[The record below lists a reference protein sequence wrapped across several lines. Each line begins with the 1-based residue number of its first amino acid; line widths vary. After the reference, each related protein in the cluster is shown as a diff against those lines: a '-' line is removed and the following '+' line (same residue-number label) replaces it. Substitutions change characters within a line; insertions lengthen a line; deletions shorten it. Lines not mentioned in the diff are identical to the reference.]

1 MAKQNLYDLIE
12 PQKPESVEREVVAT
26 MRAIDA
32 EFEVDRLQHLYRHIV
47 LLFQGLYPGYRA
59 SDAWYHDLEHT
70 NAVFLCVAAML
81 DGAHQDGV
89 RISSRGKLLV
99 LACALFHDVGLI
111 RRLDETEGT
120 GARFTVGHEG
130 RSIASMTDY
139 FVKHGFSDE
148 SITDATHIIL
158 CTVLNK
164 AVGEIPF
171 RNTEVRKL
179 GQILGSADVVAQMA
193 DRAYLEKLLL
203 LFREFREARLPGYE
217 SELDLLEKTPT
228 FYQKVVKRRLEDE
241 FDHVD
246 AFLDAHARVRWG
258 QEEEPFH
265 LAIDRNLQYLEQ
277 ILATDKSHYRN
288 WLRRGDVVASLPRE
302 PQDSGKDAPESQ

>member
-1 MAKQNLYDLIE
+1 MAKRNLYDLIE
-12 PQKPESVEREVVAT
+12 PQNPESVEREVIAT

-32 EFEVDRLQHLYRHIV
+32 EFETDRLQHLYRHIV

-59 SDAWYHDLEHT
+59 SDACYHDLEHT

-81 DGAHQDGV
+81 DGAHHDGV

-139 FVKHGFSDE
+139 FVTHEFSGE
-148 SITDATHIIL
+148 SITDAAHIIL
-158 CTVLNK
+158 CTVLDK
-164 AVGEIPF
+164 PVGEIPF
-171 RNTEVRKL
+171 RNAEVRRL

-203 LFREFREARLPGYE
+203 LFREFGEGRLPGYE

-246 AFLDAHARVRWG
+246 AFLDAHARVHWG
-258 QEEEPFH
+258 QDEEPFH
-265 LAIDRNLQYLEQ
+265 LAIERNLQYLER
-277 ILATDKSHYRN
+277 ILATDKPHYRR
-288 WLRRGDVVASLPRE
+288 WLRRGDVVASLQGE
-302 PQDSGKDAPESQ
+302 QQDSR